1 MRPVASLKS
10 RGLAATQPSGRTNQ
24 EGATAPTGA
33 TKKAHLPAPRN
44 TSFVAGLPLFQD
56 RRRADAGGAHRD
68 VNGLS
73 LCRRPQHCLRST
85 SDEQGEAAAK
95 RPLALQQRAA
105 FRAGR
110 ALRWIVFS
118 VSVLSSST
126 AKEQS
131 MVQKL
136 ANKVAFI
143 TGGNSGIGLASARQ
157 FAEQGATVVIL
168 ARSQKKADKA
178 LPGISGDATAVVGD
192 VSDLKSLKSAFD
204 AIRDAHGRI
213 DILMTSAGI
222 VPVSVLGET
231 DESIFDNIFG
241 VNVKGT
247 FFAVQYAMPLLSK
260 GASVILVCSCVHEM
274 GSQGYALYNA
284 TKAAVRSLARSLTP
298 DLAPMGVRV
307 NVLSPGPIQT
317 PVLENSGLSTE
328 NIEAVRETFSQRLAA
343 GRVGRPEEMAKVAL
357 FLASDDSSY
366 MYGSDV
372 QADGGMN
379 QVRW

>member
-1 MRPVASLKS
+1 MA
-10 RGLAATQPSGRTNQ
+10 
-24 EGATAPTGA
+24 
-33 TKKAHLPAPRN
+33 
-44 TSFVAGLPLFQD
+44 
-56 RRRADAGGAHRD
+56 
-68 VNGLS
+68 
-73 LCRRPQHCLRST
+73 
-85 SDEQGEAAAK
+85 
-95 RPLALQQRAA
+95 
-105 FRAGR
+105 
-110 ALRWIVFS
+110 
-118 VSVLSSST
+118 
-126 AKEQS
+126 
-131 MVQKL
+131 QKL

-157 FAEQGATVVIL
+157 FAEQGARVVIL
-168 ARSQKKADKA
+168 ARSQEKADKA

-204 AIRDAHGRI
+204 AIREAHGRI

-222 VPVSVLGET
+222 VPASVLGET
-231 DESIFDNIFG
+231 DESIFDDIFD

-307 NVLSPGPIQT
+307 NVLSPGPIHT